1 MESILLN
8 AKMRN
13 NLGKKESKTLRSLGK
28 IPCVLYGG
36 KENVH
41 FQLEENDLKKLVYT
55 PKVFIVELTIDST
68 KIKALVKDIQ
78 FHPVNDKILHVDFIE
93 LVDEKPV
100 NTQVPIILTG
110 NSIGVLNGGKLVKN
124 LRKLSLRA
132 IPKNLPDNISID
144 ITNLKIGDKIYVRDL
159 NYNQFEI
166 TTSENSVLVTIKTSR
181 AAVEEEIE
189 ETDSSA
195 ESKPTDKDSTSKET
209 DTKTDDKKRIIY
221 E

>member
-166 TTSENSVLVTIKTSR
+166 TTSENSVLVAIKTSR

-209 DTKTDDKKRIIY
+209 DTKTDDKK

>member
-1 MESILLN
+1 
-8 AKMRN
+8 MRN
-13 NLGKKESKTLRSLGK
+13 DLGKKESKTLRSLGK

-166 TTSENSVLVTIKTSR
+166 TTSENSVLVAIKTSR

-195 ESKPTDKDSTSKET
+195 ESKTTDKDSTSKET
-209 DTKTDDKKRIIY
+209 DTKTDDKK

>member
-1 MESILLN
+1 
-8 AKMRN
+8 MRN
-13 NLGKKESKTLRSLGK
+13 NLGKKESKSLRNLGK

-36 KENVH
+36 TENIH
-41 FQLEENDLKKLVYT
+41 FQLDENDLKKLVYT

-68 KIKALVKDIQ
+68 QIKALIKDIQ
-78 FHPVNDKILHVDFIE
+78 FHPVNDQILHVDFIE

-110 NSIGVLNGGKLVKN
+110 NSIGVLNGGKLMKN
-124 LRKLSLRA
+124 LRKLSIRS

-144 ITNLKIGDKIYVRDL
+144 ITNLEIGDKIYVRDL

-166 TTSENSVLVTIKTSR
+166 TTSENSVLVAIKTSR
-181 AAVEEEIE
+181 AVVEEETE
-189 ETDSSA
+189 GSDPSA
-195 ESKPTDKDSTSKET
+195 ESKPTDNDSTSKDT
-209 DTKTDDKKRIIY
+209 DTKTDDKK

>member
-1 MESILLN
+1 
-8 AKMRN
+8 MRN

-166 TTSENSVLVTIKTSR
+166 TTSENSVLVAIKTSR

-195 ESKPTDKDSTSKET
+195 ESKPTDKDSKSKET
-209 DTKTDDKKRIIY
+209 DTKTDDKK

>member
-1 MESILLN
+1 
-8 AKMRN
+8 MRN

-55 PKVFIVELTIDST
+55 PKVFIVELTIDSA

-100 NTQVPIILTG
+100 NTQVPIIFTG

-159 NYNQFEI
+159 NYTQFEI
-166 TTSENSVLVTIKTSR
+166 TTSENSVLVAIKTSR

-209 DTKTDDKKRIIY
+209 DTKTDDKK

>member
-1 MESILLN
+1 
-8 AKMRN
+8 MRN

-110 NSIGVLNGGKLVKN
+110 NSIGVLIGGKLVKN

-166 TTSENSVLVTIKTSR
+166 TTSENSVLVAIKTSR

-209 DTKTDDKKRIIY
+209 DTKTDDKK

>member
-1 MESILLN
+1 
-8 AKMRN
+8 MRN

-166 TTSENSVLVTIKTSR
+166 TTSENSVLVAIKTSR

-209 DTKTDDKKRIIY
+209 VTKTDDKK

>member
-1 MESILLN
+1 
-8 AKMRN
+8 MRN
-13 NLGKKESKTLRSLGK
+13 DLGKKESKNLRSLGK

-144 ITNLKIGDKIYVRDL
+144 ITNLEIGDKIYVRDL

-166 TTSENSVLVTIKTSR
+166 TTSENSVLVAIKTSR

-195 ESKPTDKDSTSKET
+195 ESKPNDKDSTSKET
-209 DTKTDDKKRIIY
+209 DTKTDDKK

>member
-1 MESILLN
+1 
-8 AKMRN
+8 MRN

-166 TTSENSVLVTIKTSR
+166 TTSENSVLVAIKTSR

-195 ESKPTDKDSTSKET
+195 ESKPTDKDSTSKDT
-209 DTKTDDKKRIIY
+209 DTKTDDKK

>member
-166 TTSENSVLVTIKTSR
+166 TTSENSVLVAIKTSR
-181 AAVEEEIE
+181 AAAVSYTHLTLPTI
-189 ETDSSA
+189 SSV
-195 ESKPTDKDSTSKET
+195 
-209 DTKTDDKKRIIY
+209 
-221 E
+221 

>member
-1 MESILLN
+1 
-8 AKMRN
+8 MRN

-166 TTSENSVLVTIKTSR
+166 TTSENSVLVCLLYTSPSPR
-181 AAVEEEIE
+181 
-189 ETDSSA
+189 D
-195 ESKPTDKDSTSKET
+195 
-209 DTKTDDKKRIIY
+209 
-221 E
+221 

>member
-13 NLGKKESKTLRSLGK
+13 DLGKKESKTLRSLGK

-166 TTSENSVLVTIKTSR
+166 TTSENSVLVAIKTSR

-209 DTKTDDKKRIIY
+209 DTKTDDKK

>member
-166 TTSENSVLVTIKTSR
+166 TTSENSVLVAIKTSR

-195 ESKPTDKDSTSKET
+195 ESKPTDKDSKSKET
-209 DTKTDDKKRIIY
+209 DTKTDDKK

>member
-1 MESILLN
+1 MP
-8 AKMRN
+8 
-13 NLGKKESKTLRSLGK
+13 SLVGSEMC
-28 IPCVLYGG
+28 IR
-36 KENVH
+36 
-41 FQLEENDLKKLVYT
+41 DR
-55 PKVFIVELTIDST
+55 
-68 KIKALVKDIQ
+68 

-166 TTSENSVLVTIKTSR
+166 TTSENSVLVAIKTSR

-195 ESKPTDKDSTSKET
+195 ETKPTDKDSTSKET
-209 DTKTDDKKRIIY
+209 NTKTDDKK